1 MIIAAFQAM
10 DSKYQTESIRGPDG
24 LADDVIISS
33 DTLRE
38 NRLPPN
44 QTRTKKW
51 PVLDATG
58 TPAIDLANWQLRVFG
73 RVDNPLAL
81 SLEQFQALPR
91 TKVFADFHCVTQWS
105 RLGNVWEGVS
115 TRFLLEHAGVNI
127 ETGFVVLHAYDNN
140 WTTNLPLDEFLS
152 DDALLSDM
160 HDGELISPDHGGPV
174 RAIVPKLYAW
184 KSAKWICGVEVVD
197 EDQPGYWER
206 VGYHNHGDPW
216 SEERFEGEMPESFST
231 DVDI

>member
-1 MIIAAFQAM
+1 M